1 MCKHFAYQTLLI
13 YIIYFVR
20 VSIDSPKPDSEQS
33 LKLNLLFLQVLVDS
47 NFGSASG
54 RRRLLQVQKCHPG
67 NVPLFGRYTNFLFSV
82 GTNEKNSLQRR
93 TQQNKH

>member
-13 YIIYFVR
+13 DIIFCVG

-33 LKLNLLFLQVLVDS
+33 LKLNLLLLQVLVDS
-47 NFGSASG
+47 TGSASS
-54 RRRLLQVQKCHPG
+54 RRLLQVHKRHPG

-82 GTNEKNSLQRR
+82 STNEKNSLQRR